1 MPSLIQPMQMI
12 ETLDQLDAKLA
23 ECDRA
28 ERESADRLREL
39 FASFAMMPPADL
51 PDDPFSPH
59 YRDAQMALYR
69 QIAGKDYALANEA
82 TVFEVGSDIRAL
94 FPWHTQSSVAA
105 GDHLMAVGFLLRVM
119 ALPPGSRVLE
129 FGSGWGNTTLALAA
143 LGHRVTAVD
152 IEARFCE
159 LVARR
164 AAHDGLA
171 VELVNADFLS
181 GAETL
186 AGDFDAIVFF
196 ESFHHA
202 DDHLRLLRR
211 LRRLVRPGGG
221 LFLAAEPIQP
231 DFSCPWGLRLD
242 GQSLWSIRKHGWLEL
257 GFNDRYFRSALAQTG
272 WFTRCHRAG
281 VPGWLNV
288 WEARRR
294 AEIVFRFAGDD
305 PALRSEVGERQG
317 GAIVLRGAC
326 AGTALFGPYVALPA
340 ERYVARILFC
350 GRAVRHGTAVMD
362 VCAAPGPA
370 MLATRRL
377 DMRAL
382 VEPVAELAFEAA
394 DDLREV
400 EVRLFCEPG
409 FTAEIEA
416 VEIRPADAAQSI

>member
-1 MPSLIQPMQMI
+1 MQVL

-28 ERESADRLREL
+28 ERESADQLRKV
-39 FASFAMMPPADL
+39 FASFCMTPPADL

-59 YRDAQMALYR
+59 YRDAQLALYR
-69 QIAGKDYALANEA
+69 RIAGKDYALANEA
-82 TVFEVGSDIRAL
+82 TVFEVCSDIRAQ

-119 ALPPGSRVLE
+119 ALAPGSRVLE

-143 LGHRVTAVD
+143 LGHQVTAVD

-171 VELVNADFLS
+171 VELVNADFLAA
-181 GAETL
+181 AETL
-186 AGDFDAIVFF
+186 AGDFDAVIFF

-211 LRRLVRPGGG
+211 LRRLVRPDGA

-231 DFSCPWGLRLD
+231 DFPCPWGLRLD

-257 GFNDRYFRSALAQTG
+257 GFNDRYFRSALAHTG
-272 WFTRCHRAG
+272 WFARRHRAG

-294 AEIVFRFAGDD
+294 EEIVFRFAGDD
-305 PALRSEVGERQG
+305 PALRSQVGARQG
-317 GAIVLRGAC
+317 GAIVLRRAP
-326 AGTALFGPYVALPA
+326 AGTALFGPYAALPA
-340 ERYVARILFC
+340 ERYVARILFR
-350 GRAVRHGTAVMD
+350 GTAARHGNAVMD
-362 VCAAPGPA
+362 VCAAPGPTT
-370 MLATRRL
+370 LATRRL

-382 VEPVAELAFEAA
+382 VEPVVELPFEAA

-400 EVRLFCEPG
+400 EVRLFCDAG
-409 FTAEIEA
+409 FTAEIAA
-416 VEIRPADAAQSI
+416 VEIRPAANLS